1 MFKLFANGKV
11 LQPDFSI
18 QPASLLIQDDIIYDI
33 LSPGQTP
40 LKPVDSEIDLEG
52 QLIFPGLI
60 NSHDHLIETC
70 WKSLGDVPVDNW
82 YTWDSSMRAS
92 EEYKLLQKLSV
103 TDLYVI
109 GMYKNVV
116 SGTTTV
122 VDHFPAEVSAT
133 FARHELVSLLEHYYL
148 AHSVSEHQLNWGRNA
163 QEQFS
168 QARGILPF
176 IIHIGEGMSKEISEE
191 IETLGR
197 LGALGR
203 NTVLVNGT
211 FLHESDL
218 QLIASN
224 GSSMVWLPT
233 SSQRIF
239 GRQPDIRRILELEI
253 PLTIGTDSSSS
264 GSTSLLCELKS
275 ALNYSRE
282 TLEGALSA
290 QDIVAMATS
299 TAARVFGIEKNV
311 GVLAPGKRANFVVFE
326 DQEELD
332 PFENFIGRK
341 PENFSMVV
349 HNGIMITGNDEYR
362 KISSVDFSQY
372 SEVRLNGVAK
382 LIYGRPIQMLER
394 IRHKLDQEIVFPFFD
409 ITAED

>member
-1 MFKLFANGKV
+1 MFKLFANGQV
-11 LQPDFSI
+11 LQADFSL
-18 QPASLLIQDDIIYDI
+18 QPASILVQDDIIYDI
-33 LSPGQTP
+33 LSPGQVP
-40 LKPVDSEIDLEG
+40 LKPVDSEIDLDG

-70 WKSLGDVPVDNW
+70 WKGLGEVPADNW
-82 YTWDSSMRAS
+82 YTWDQSMRAS
-92 EEYKLLQKLSV
+92 NEYKLLQKLSV

-148 AHSVSEHQLNWGRNA
+148 AHSVSEYQLPWGRNA

-176 IIHIGEGMSKEISEE
+176 IIHIGEGTSKEVSEE
-191 IETLGR
+191 LEVLNR
-197 LGALGR
+197 FGALDR

-211 FLHESDL
+211 FLQEQDL
-218 QLIASN
+218 QLIASH
-224 GSSMVWLPT
+224 GASLVWLPT

-239 GRQPDIRRILELEI
+239 GRQPEIKRILELGI

-264 GSTSLLCELKS
+264 GATNLLAELKT
-275 ALNYSRE
+275 AHKYSE
-282 TLEGALSA
+282 EHLDGMLSA
-290 QDIVAMATS
+290 KDLVAMVS
-299 TAARVFGIEKNV
+299 QTAARIFGIEKNV
-311 GVLAPGKRANFVVFE
+311 GVLTPGKRADFIVFNDE
-326 DQEELD
+326 ADTD
-332 PFENFIGRK
+332 PFESFIKNK
-341 PENFSMVV
+341 PEQFSMVV
-349 HNGIMITGNDEYR
+349 HNGTMITGNDEFR

-382 LIYGRPIQMLER
+382 LLYGRPIQMLDR

-409 ITAED
+409 VTAED